1 MSRPG
6 LKETDAVKNGRVYL
20 VSDMI
25 TCAPRGAA
33 GLYYLAGWFHP
44 DIFKDVDTKAV
55 HREMLKKFYGEELSG
70 IWVYPE

>member
-20 VSDMI
+20 VSDDT

-44 DIFKDVDTKAV
+44 DIFKDVDPEAV
-55 HREMLKKFYGEELSG
+55 HREMLKKFYGEELRG